1 LKATLLKT
9 FLFFLLSTQIN
20 AQELLPFVKNY
31 NKANYQGDNQTWN
44 VAQGSDDAM
53 YFANNHYL
61 LRYDGVK
68 WEKNMLP
75 NKTIIRSIYVVDD
88 KIYSAPI
95 KNLGIGFANMGR

>member
-1 LKATLLKT
+1 
-9 FLFFLLSTQIN
+9 
-20 AQELLPFVKNY
+20 
-31 NKANYQGDNQTWN
+31 

-88 KIYSAPI
+88 KIFLYEFGYWMQIWEDVSLSKGKAVLTI
-95 KNLGIGFANMGR
+95 VKMKKSGRFLNLYYLFPVF